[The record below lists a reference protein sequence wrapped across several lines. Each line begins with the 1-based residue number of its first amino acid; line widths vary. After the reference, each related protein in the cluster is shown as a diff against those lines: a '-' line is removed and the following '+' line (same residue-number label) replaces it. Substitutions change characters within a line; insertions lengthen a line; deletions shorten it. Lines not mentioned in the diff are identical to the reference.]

1 MIIGGKARKHDENL
15 DYRAR
20 QNIVIAGKV
29 AQGNYR
35 VSKPLCRQVASWS
48 TSVGCMNLTDEILF
62 TLGLAILIF
71 GAVFSMAFAARM
83 EAFL

>member
-1 MIIGGKARKHDENL
+1 MVARGKAGRHDENI
-15 DYRAR
+15 DYRAS

-29 AQGNYR
+29 TQRNYSL
-35 VSKPLCRQVASWS
+35 SKPLCQQAVSWS
-48 TSVGCMNLTDEILF
+48 TSAGCMNLTDEILF